1 MQIVRSCGGFPI
13 ALEVIGGLFRG
24 RPAEF
29 WHRTVMKWS
38 DDHSIFD
45 SDTEV
50 LLACLQKSLEFSTDK
65 VIIKEYFMDLASFP
79 EDLTIPAT
87 ALIDMWTELY
97 EPNKDDVHAIANLH
111 ELTTRNL
118 VSHVMTRCAGF

>member
-1 MQIVRSCGGFPI
+1 M
-13 ALEVIGGLFRG
+13 IGGLFRG

-29 WHRTVMKWS
+29 WHSTVMKWS

-65 VIIKEYFMDLASFP
+65 IILKDYFLNLGSFP
-79 EDLTIPAT
+79 EDQKIPVT
-87 ALIDMWTELY
+87 DLIDICTELH
-97 EPNKDDVHAIANLH
+97 EPNKDDVHVIANLH

-118 VSHVMTRCAGF
+118 ASLEMTRFACF

>member
-1 MQIVRSCGGFPI
+1 M
-13 ALEVIGGLFRG
+13 IGGLFRG

-29 WHRTVMKWS
+29 WHSTVMKWS

-87 ALIDMWTELY
+87 ALVDMWTELY

-118 VSHVMTRCAGF
+118 VSRVMTRCAGF